1 MSGFTMEQLLAA
13 ARSRIREVSAEEL
26 RAGVE
31 KDAVII
37 DVREPEEH
45 ASGHIPGSINIPR
58 GVIESEVDP
67 RPEMGGVIAP
77 ELQDRNRPIYLY
89 CRSGGRSALAADT
102 LQKMGF
108 TRVASVAGGMLAW
121 NSTR

>member
-1 MSGFTMEQLLAA
+1 MSGLTMEQMVAA
-13 ARSRIREVSAEEL
+13 ARSRIREISVEEL

-31 KDAVII
+31 DDAVII

-45 ASGHIPGSINIPR
+45 ASDCIPGSTNIPR
-58 GVIESEVDP
+58 GVIESEIDP

-77 ELQDRNRPIYLY
+77 ALQDRNRPIYLY

-121 NSTR
+121 NSAR